1 MLLTCFYEKIPLTA
15 DGMASKQYCLGFT
28 SAPDRAVIEHW
39 LNFQVWYATITI
51 IVFFQIVVLNFPSD
65 WNPKLLTHRVCSLQ

>member
-15 DGMASKQYCLGFT
+15 DGMASKQY
-28 SAPDRAVIEHW
+28 
-39 LNFQVWYATITI
+39 FQVWYATITI